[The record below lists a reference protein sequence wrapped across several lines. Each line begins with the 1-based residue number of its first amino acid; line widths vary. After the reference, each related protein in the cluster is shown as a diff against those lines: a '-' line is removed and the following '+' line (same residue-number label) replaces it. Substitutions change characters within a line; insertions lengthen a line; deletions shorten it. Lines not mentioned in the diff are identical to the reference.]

1 MIINKSKIFAISLLL
16 SIINNSYAFI
26 DEQQKMN
33 KQIVTEFY
41 NKAINQKNF
50 EAASKYLG
58 ANYKQHNPA
67 AADGPEGL
75 KAFIQYLIEYYPNS
89 HSEIKK
95 IFTDGDYVILHVH
108 SIREPGTRGRAIFDL
123 FKLED
128 GKIIEHWDAIQ
139 DIPVK
144 SANSNSMF

>member
-1 MIINKSKIFAISLLL
+1 MIINKLKIFAISLLL

-58 ANYKQHNPA
+58 TNYKQHNP
-67 AADGPEGL
+67 
-75 KAFIQYLIEYYPNS
+75 
-89 HSEIKK
+89 
-95 IFTDGDYVILHVH
+95 
-108 SIREPGTRGRAIFDL
+108 
-123 FKLED
+123 
-128 GKIIEHWDAIQ
+128 
-139 DIPVK
+139 
-144 SANSNSMF
+144 

>member
-1 MIINKSKIFAISLLL
+1 MIINKSKIFAISLFL

-41 NKAINQKNF
+41 KKAINQKNF

-58 ANYKQHNPA
+58 TNYKQHNPA

-89 HSEIKK
+89 
-95 IFTDGDYVILHVH
+95 
-108 SIREPGTRGRAIFDL
+108 
-123 FKLED
+123 
-128 GKIIEHWDAIQ
+128 
-139 DIPVK
+139 
-144 SANSNSMF
+144 